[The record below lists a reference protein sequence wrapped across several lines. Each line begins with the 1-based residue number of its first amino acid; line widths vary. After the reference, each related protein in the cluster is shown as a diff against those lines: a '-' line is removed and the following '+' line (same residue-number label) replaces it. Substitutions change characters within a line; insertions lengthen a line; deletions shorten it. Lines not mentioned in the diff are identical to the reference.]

1 MPNLANGRVNLKFIN
16 TFLVQKD
23 FSLLYSNLVL
33 NLYIAYELNTWPHN
47 IVSNFTL
54 KNCLSGTV
62 KLVKNTIKS
71 KFIYNGQGIAFDR
84 EGSWSFSHVF
94 LC

>member
-1 MPNLANGRVNLKFIN
+1 MPSLANGRVNLKFIN
-16 TFLVQKD
+16 TVLVQKG
-23 FSLLYSNLVL
+23 FSLLYGNLVL

-47 IVSNFTL
+47 IVNNFTL

-62 KLVKNTIKS
+62 KLVKSTIKS
-71 KFIYNGQGIAFDR
+71 KFVYNGQEIAFDR